1 MTGVYANKTVPQ
13 GYDYLSDGQGGAQ
26 AVQRST
32 GEVVEA
38 YTAIVPKGSLIYTP
52 EDQERYHLRVQ
63 REAEAA
69 AKKAERKLRR
79 KAGDKYYFVR
89 SDFGGDDLQPATKA
103 RLIFLATFIEY
114 DTGRLMRTLRIPM
127 RWEDLPE
134 VMNISQSEVYRFR
147 KEVAGSYIIDHGG
160 ALFAKDTAFFRGK
173 FARNREG
180 RYQQFFISA
189 VRQLYRET
197 PANRHKYL
205 GYVFAMLPWVN
216 LEYNILCHN
225 PEEQNLANI
234 EQITVS
240 EFCELIGYSEKNKK
254 RLLRIYKSITFLAN
268 GKNEYFCSFV
278 TNGADIDTAQI
289 FINPHIL
296 YKGSKA
302 ESVMILGKFCEVPS

>member
-1 MTGVYANKTVPQ
+1 MTGVYADRTVPQ

-32 GEVVEA
+32 GEVIEA

-52 EDQERYHLRVQ
+52 EDQGQYRLRVQ

-79 KAGDKYYFVR
+79 KAGDKYYFVL
-89 SDFGGDDLQPATKA
+89 SDFGGDELQPATKA

-114 DTGRLMRTLRIPM
+114 DTGRLMRTQRTPI
-127 RWEDLPE
+127 RWKDLPE
-134 VMNISQSEVYRFR
+134 VMGISQSEVYRFR
-147 KEVAGSYIIDHGG
+147 KEVAGSYITDRDGV
-160 ALFAKDTAFFRGK
+160 LFAKDTVFFRGK
-173 FARNREG
+173 FAQDREG

-205 GYVFAMLPWVN
+205 GYVFAMLPWIN
-216 LEYNILCHN
+216 LEYNLLCHN
-225 PEEQNLANI
+225 PEELDLANV
-234 EQITVS
+234 EQITVA
-240 EFCELIGYSEKNKK
+240 EFCKLIGYSEKNRT

-268 GKNEYFCSFV
+268 GKEECFCSFV
-278 TNGADIDTAQI
+278 TNGADMKTARI
-289 FINPHIL
+289 FVNPHIL
-296 YKGSKA
+296 YKGSKI
-302 ESVMILGKFCEVPS
+302 ESVMILGKFCEVSP